1 MATAVLKSEQK
12 SQIDKLWE
20 TFWSN
25 GISNPL
31 TVIEQI
37 SYLFFIKE
45 LDEKHTREERKA
57 NRLNRQIENPV
68 FDETPKQQNMRWSKF
83 KNFAPSEMFKIVQE
97 DVFPFIKNMGGENF
111 AKYMKDAVFMIPSPA
126 LLATTVDMIDKLEM
140 QDLDTKGD
148 LYEYLLSKIAQAG
161 VNGQFR
167 TPRHI
172 GKMMVELA
180 DIQPND
186 IVCDPSCGTA
196 GFLICA
202 IMYLKEKYPEMF
214 MDTAKLQHFNND
226 MFYGFDFD
234 YSMLRRASMNMMSHG
249 HQNPNIEYQDSLSE
263 DASNL
268 KEFCTCVIANPPFK
282 GSLNKDTIAK
292 NLTSVVTTTKTELLF
307 LALMIRILKTG
318 GRACVIVPDGVLFG
332 TSNAHTTIRKKL
344 IDEQKLVAIIS
355 MPSGVFKPYAGVSTA
370 VLIFTKTNS
379 GSTDKVWFYDML
391 HDGFT
396 LNDNRT
402 PIEENDIPDIIA
414 SYKNRHNE
422 DNTDRKAKHFF
433 VDADE
438 IRQNGYDLSINK
450 YKEVEY
456 EEVVYD
462 SPKNILSDIKALE
475 DEVQQGLK
483 ELEGM
488 I

>member
-1 MATAVLKSEQK
+1 MATILEQK

-57 NRLNRQIENPV
+57 NRLNRPIENPV

-83 KNFAPSEMFKIVQE
+83 KDFAPSEMYKVVQE

-111 AKYMKDAVFMIPSPA
+111 AKYMKDAVFIIPSPA
-126 LLATTVDMIDKLEM
+126 LLATAVDMIDKLEM

-214 MDTAKLQHFNND
+214 MNTAKLQHFNND

-234 YSMLRRASMNMMSHG
+234 YSMLRIASMNMMSHG
-249 HQNPNIEYQDSLSE
+249 HQNPNIDYQDSLSE
-263 DASNL
+263 DASGL

-292 NLTSVVTTTKTELLF
+292 NLASEVSTTKTELLF

-332 TSNAHTTIRKKL
+332 TSNAHTSIRKKL
-344 IDEQKLVAIIS
+344 IDNQKLEAVIS

-370 VLIFTKTNS
+370 ILIFTKTNS
-379 GSTDKVWFYDML
+379 GGTDKVWFYDMQN
-391 HDGFT
+391 DGFT

-433 VDADE
+433 VEADE

-456 EEVVYD
+456 EEVQYEAP
-462 SPKNILSDIKALE
+462 SKILADIKTLE

>member
-1 MATAVLKSEQK
+1 MATILEQK
-12 SQIDKLWE
+12 AQIDKLWE

-57 NRLNRQIENPV
+57 NRLNRPIENPV

-83 KNFAPSEMFKIVQE
+83 KDFAPSEMYRVVQE

-126 LLATTVDMIDKLEM
+126 LLATAVDMIDKLEM

-234 YSMLRRASMNMMSHG
+234 YSMLRIASMNMMSHG
-249 HQNPNIEYQDSLSE
+249 HQNPNIDYQDSLSE
-263 DASNL
+263 DASGL

-292 NLTSVVTTTKTELLF
+292 NLASEVSTTKTELLF

-332 TSNAHTTIRKKL
+332 TSNAHTSIRKKL
-344 IDEQKLVAIIS
+344 IDNQKLEAVIS

-370 VLIFTKTNS
+370 ILIFTKTNS
-379 GSTDKVWFYDML
+379 GGTHKVWFYDMQN
-391 HDGFT
+391 DGFT

-433 VDADE
+433 VEADE

-456 EEVVYD
+456 EEVQYEAP
-462 SPKNILSDIKALE
+462 SKILADIKALE
-475 DEVQQGLK
+475 SEVQTSLE

-488 I
+488 L

>member
-1 MATAVLKSEQK
+1 MATILEQK

-57 NRLNRQIENPV
+57 NRLNRPIENPV

-83 KNFAPSEMFKIVQE
+83 KDFAPSEMYKIVQE

-126 LLATTVDMIDKLEM
+126 LLATAVDMIDKLEM

-172 GKMMVELA
+172 GKMMVELS

-214 MDTAKLQHFNND
+214 METAKLQHFNND

-234 YSMLRRASMNMMSHG
+234 YSMLRIASMNMMSHG
-249 HQNPNIEYQDSLSE
+249 HQNPNIGYQDSLSE

-292 NLTSVVTTTKTELLF
+292 NLASEVSTTKTELLF

-344 IDEQKLVAIIS
+344 IDNQKLEAVIS

-370 VLIFTKTNS
+370 ILIFTKTNS
-379 GSTDKVWFYDML
+379 GGTDKVWFYDMQN
-391 HDGFT
+391 DGFT

-414 SYKNRHNE
+414 SFKNRHNE

-433 VDADE
+433 VDADD

-456 EEVVYD
+456 EEVQYEAP
-462 SPKNILSDIKALE
+462 SKILADIKALE
-475 DEVQQGLK
+475 SEVQTSLE

-488 I
+488 L

>member
-1 MATAVLKSEQK
+1 MATILEQK
-12 SQIDKLWE
+12 AQIDKLWE

-57 NRLNRQIENPV
+57 NRLNRPIENPV

-83 KNFAPSEMFKIVQE
+83 KDFAPSEMYRVVQE

-126 LLATTVDMIDKLEM
+126 LLATAVDMIDKLEM

-234 YSMLRRASMNMMSHG
+234 YSMLRIASMNMMSHG

-263 DASNL
+263 DASGL

-292 NLTSVVTTTKTELLF
+292 NLASEVSTTKTELLF

-344 IDEQKLVAIIS
+344 IDNQKLEAVIS

-370 VLIFTKTNS
+370 ILIFTKTNS
-379 GSTDKVWFYDML
+379 GGTDKVWFYDMQN
-391 HDGFT
+391 DGFA

-402 PIEENDIPDIIA
+402 PIEENDIPDIIK
-414 SYKNRHNE
+414 SFKNRHNE

-433 VDADE
+433 VGADE

-456 EEVVYD
+456 EEVQYEAP
-462 SPKNILSDIKALE
+462 SKILADIKALE
-475 DEVQQGLK
+475 SEVQTSLN

-488 I
+488 L

>member
-1 MATAVLKSEQK
+1 MATILEQK

-45 LDEKHTREERKA
+45 LDDKQILAEKKSQRTGKP
-57 NRLNRQIENPV
+57 IENPI
-68 FDETPKQQNMRWSKF
+68 FDETQKNMRWSIF
-83 KNFAPSEMFKIVQE
+83 KDFAPDVMFKIVKD
-97 DVFPFIKNMGGENF
+97 DVFPFIKDMGGEKF
-111 AKYMKDAVFMIPSPA
+111 AKYMKDAIFMIPSSA
-126 LLATTVDMIDKLEM
+126 LLSQAVDIISNKLEM

-180 DIQPND
+180 DIQPDD
-186 IVCDPSCGTA
+186 IICDPACGTA

-202 IMYLKEKYPEMF
+202 IMYLKEKYPDMF
-214 MDTAKLQHFNND
+214 MNAQLKSHFDNG

-234 YSMLRRASMNMMSHG
+234 FSMLRIASMNMMSHG
-249 HQNPNIEYQDSLSE
+249 HQNPNIDYQDSLSE
-263 DASNL
+263 DAAEL
-268 KEFCTCVIANPPFK
+268 RDFCTCVIANPPFK
-282 GSLNKDTIAK
+282 GSVNQDTIAK
-292 NLTSVVTTTKTELLF
+292 NIISEINTKKTELLF

-332 TSNAHTTIRKKL
+332 TSNAHTSIRKKL
-344 IDEQKLVAIIS
+344 IDNQKLDAVIS

-370 VLIFTKTNS
+370 ILIFTKTNS
-379 GSTDKVWFYDML
+379 GGTDKVWFYDMQN
-391 HDGFT
+391 DGFT

-414 SYKNRHNE
+414 SFKNRHNE

-433 VDADE
+433 VEADE
-438 IRQNGYDLSINK
+438 IRQNGYDLSVNK

-462 SPKNILSDIKALE
+462 SPKNILADIKALE
-475 DEVQQGLK
+475 DEVQEGLK

>member
-1 MATAVLKSEQK
+1 MATILEQK

-45 LDEKHTREERKA
+45 LDDKQILAEKKA
-57 NRLNRQIENPV
+57 LRTNKPVENPV
-68 FDETPKQQNMRWSKF
+68 FDETEEQQNMRWSKF
-83 KNFAPSEMFKIVQE
+83 KDFAPDVMFKIVQE
-97 DVFPFIKNMGGENF
+97 DVFPFIKNMGGEKF
-111 AKYMKDAVFMIPSPA
+111 AKYMKDAVFMIPSSA
-126 LLATTVDMIDKLEM
+126 LLSQAVDMISKLEM
-140 QDLDTKGD
+140 QNLDTKGD

-167 TPRHI
+167 TPIHI

-186 IVCDPSCGTA
+186 IICDPSCGTA

-202 IMYLKEKYPEMF
+202 IMFLKEKYPNMF
-214 MDTAKLQHFNND
+214 MNEQLKNHFNNN

-234 YSMLRRASMNMMSHG
+234 YSMLRIASMNMMSHG
-249 HQNPNIEYQDSLSE
+249 HQNPNIDYQDSLSE

-282 GSLNKDTIAK
+282 GSVNEDTIAK
-292 NLTSVVTTTKTELLF
+292 NIISEVNTKKTELLF

-332 TSNAHTTIRKKL
+332 TSNAHKSIRKKL
-344 IDEQKLVAIIS
+344 IDNQKLEAVIS

-370 VLIFTKTNS
+370 ILIFTKTNS
-379 GSTDKVWFYDML
+379 GGTDKVWFYDMQN
-391 HDGFT
+391 DGFT

-402 PIEENDIPDIIA
+402 PIDENDIPDIIK
-414 SYKNRHNE
+414 SFKNRHNE

-433 VDADE
+433 VNAEE
-438 IRQNGYDLSINK
+438 IRQNSYDLSINK

-462 SPKNILSDIKALE
+462 SPKNILSQIKILE
-475 DEVQQGLK
+475 DDVQQGLK
-483 ELEGM
+483 ELEMM

>member
-1 MATAVLKSEQK
+1 MATILEQK
-12 SQIDKLWE
+12 AQIDKLWE

-57 NRLNRQIENPV
+57 NRLNRPIENPV

-83 KNFAPSEMFKIVQE
+83 KDFAPSEMYRVVQE

-126 LLATTVDMIDKLEM
+126 LLATAVDMIDKLEM

-234 YSMLRRASMNMMSHG
+234 YSMLRIASMNMMSHG
-249 HQNPNIEYQDSLSE
+249 HQNPNIDYQDSLSE
-263 DASNL
+263 DASGL

-292 NLTSVVTTTKTELLF
+292 NLASEVSTTKTELLF

-332 TSNAHTTIRKKL
+332 TSNAHTSIRKKL
-344 IDEQKLVAIIS
+344 IDNQKLEAVIS

-370 VLIFTKTNS
+370 ILIFTKTNS
-379 GSTDKVWFYDML
+379 GGTDKVWFYDMQN
-391 HDGFT
+391 DGFT

-402 PIEENDIPDIIA
+402 PIEENDIPDIIK
-414 SYKNRHNE
+414 SFKNRHNE

-433 VDADE
+433 VEADE

-456 EEVVYD
+456 EEVQYEAP
-462 SPKNILSDIKALE
+462 SKILADIKTLE
-475 DEVQQGLK
+475 SEVQTSLE

-488 I
+488 L

>member
-1 MATAVLKSEQK
+1 MATILEQK

-57 NRLNRQIENPV
+57 NRLNRPIENPV

-83 KNFAPSEMFKIVQE
+83 KDFAPSEMYKVVQE

-126 LLATTVDMIDKLEM
+126 LLATAVDMIDKLEM

-214 MDTAKLQHFNND
+214 MNTAKLQHFNND

-234 YSMLRRASMNMMSHG
+234 YSMLRIASMNMMSHG
-249 HQNPNIEYQDSLSE
+249 HQNPNIDYQDSLSE
-263 DASNL
+263 DASGL

-292 NLTSVVTTTKTELLF
+292 NLASEVSTTKTELLF

-332 TSNAHTTIRKKL
+332 TSNAHTTIRQKL
-344 IDEQKLVAIIS
+344 IDNQKLEAVIS

-370 VLIFTKTNS
+370 ILIFTKTNS
-379 GSTDKVWFYDML
+379 GGTDKVWFYDMQN
-391 HDGFT
+391 DGLP

-414 SYKNRHNE
+414 SFKNRHNE

-433 VDADE
+433 VDADD

-456 EEVVYD
+456 EEVQYEAP
-462 SPKNILSDIKALE
+462 SKILADIKALE
-475 DEVQQGLK
+475 SEVQTSLE

-488 I
+488 L

>member
-1 MATAVLKSEQK
+1 MATILEQK

-57 NRLNRQIENPV
+57 NRLNRPIENPV
-68 FDETPKQQNMRWSKF
+68 FDETPKQQNIRWSKF
-83 KNFAPSEMFKIVQE
+83 KDFAPSEMYKVVQE

-126 LLATTVDMIDKLEM
+126 LLATAVDMIDKLEM

-214 MDTAKLQHFNND
+214 MNTAKLQHFNND

-234 YSMLRRASMNMMSHG
+234 YSMLRIASMNMMSHG
-249 HQNPNIEYQDSLSE
+249 HQNPNIDYQDSLSE
-263 DASNL
+263 DASGL

-292 NLTSVVTTTKTELLF
+292 NLASEVSTTKTELLF

-332 TSNAHTTIRKKL
+332 TSNAHTTIRQKL
-344 IDEQKLVAIIS
+344 IDNQKLEAVIS

-370 VLIFTKTNS
+370 ILIFTKTNS
-379 GSTDKVWFYDML
+379 GGTDKVWFYDMQN
-391 HDGFT
+391 DGFT

-414 SYKNRHNE
+414 AFKNRHNE

-433 VDADE
+433 VDADD

-456 EEVVYD
+456 EEVQYEAP
-462 SPKNILSDIKALE
+462 SKILADIKALE
-475 DEVQQGLK
+475 SEVQTSLE

-488 I
+488 L

>member
-1 MATAVLKSEQK
+1 MATILEQK

-57 NRLNRQIENPV
+57 NRLNRPIENPV
-68 FDETPKQQNMRWSKF
+68 FDETQKQQNMRWSKF
-83 KNFAPSEMFKIVQE
+83 KDFAPSEMYKVVQE

-126 LLATTVDMIDKLEM
+126 LLATAVDMIDKLEM

-214 MDTAKLQHFNND
+214 MNTAKLQHFNND

-234 YSMLRRASMNMMSHG
+234 YSMLRIASMNMMSHG
-249 HQNPNIEYQDSLSE
+249 HQNPNIDYQDSLSE
-263 DASNL
+263 DASGL

-292 NLTSVVTTTKTELLF
+292 NLASEVSTTKTELLF

-332 TSNAHTTIRKKL
+332 TSNAHTTIRQKL
-344 IDEQKLVAIIS
+344 IDNQKLEAVIS

-370 VLIFTKTNS
+370 ILIFTKTNS
-379 GSTDKVWFYDML
+379 GGTDKVWFYDMQN
-391 HDGFT
+391 DGFT

-433 VDADE
+433 VEADE

-456 EEVVYD
+456 EEVQYEAP
-462 SPKNILSDIKALE
+462 SKILADIKALE
-475 DEVQQGLK
+475 DDVQQGLK

>member
-1 MATAVLKSEQK
+1 MATILEQK

-45 LDEKHTREERKA
+45 LDDKQILAEKKA
-57 NRLNRQIENPV
+57 LRTGKPIENPI

-83 KNFAPSEMFKIVQE
+83 KDFAPNEMYKIVQE

-126 LLATTVDMIDKLEM
+126 LLASAVDMISKLEM

-161 VNGQFR
+161 INGQFR

-180 DIQPND
+180 DIKPDD

-202 IMYLKEKYPEMF
+202 IMYLKDKYPDMF
-214 MDTAKLQHFNND
+214 MNEQLKKHFNNE

-234 YSMLRRASMNMMSHG
+234 FSMLRIASMNMMSHG
-249 HQNPNIEYQDSLSE
+249 LQNPHIEYQDSLSE

-268 KEFCTCVIANPPFK
+268 KDFCTCVIANPPFK
-282 GSLNKDTIAK
+282 GSVNEDTIAK
-292 NLTSVVTTTKTELLF
+292 NIISEVNTKKTELLF
-307 LALMIRILKTG
+307 LALMIRLLKTG

-332 TSNAHTTIRKKL
+332 TSNAHLSIRKKL
-344 IDEQKLVAIIS
+344 IDEQQLQAVIS

-379 GSTDKVWFYDML
+379 GGTDKVWFYDMQN
-391 HDGFT
+391 DGFT

-402 PIEENDIPDIIA
+402 PIEDNDIPDIIKT
-414 SYKNRHNE
+414 YKNRFNE
-422 DNTDRKAKHFF
+422 DNTDKKAKHFF
-433 VDADE
+433 VDVDE
-438 IRQNGYDLSINK
+438 IRKNNYDLSINK

-456 EEVVYD
+456 EQVQYD
-462 SPKNILSDIKALE
+462 SPKTILSEIQTLE
-475 DEVQQGLK
+475 TEVQQGLA
-483 ELEGM
+483 ELEAM
-488 I
+488 L

>member
-1 MATAVLKSEQK
+1 MATILEQK
-12 SQIDKLWE
+12 AQIDKLWE

-57 NRLNRQIENPV
+57 NRLNRPIENPV

-83 KNFAPSEMFKIVQE
+83 KDFAPNEMYKIVQE

-126 LLATTVDMIDKLEM
+126 LLATAVDMIDKLEM

-234 YSMLRRASMNMMSHG
+234 YSMLRIASMNMMSHG
-249 HQNPNIEYQDSLSE
+249 HQNPNINYQDSLSE
-263 DASNL
+263 DASGL

-292 NLTSVVTTTKTELLF
+292 NLASEVSTTKTELLF

-332 TSNAHTTIRKKL
+332 TSNAHTSIRKKL
-344 IDEQKLVAIIS
+344 IDNQKLEAVIS

-370 VLIFTKTNS
+370 ILIFTKTNS
-379 GSTDKVWFYDML
+379 GGTDKVWFYDMQN
-391 HDGFT
+391 DGFT

-402 PIEENDIPDIIA
+402 PIEENDIPDIIK
-414 SYKNRHNE
+414 SFKNRHNE

-433 VDADE
+433 VDVDD

-456 EEVVYD
+456 EEVQYEAP
-462 SPKNILSDIKALE
+462 SKILVDIKALE

>member
-1 MATAVLKSEQK
+1 MATILEQK
-12 SQIDKLWE
+12 AQIDKLWE

-57 NRLNRQIENPV
+57 NRLNRPIENPV

-83 KNFAPSEMFKIVQE
+83 KDFAPSEMYKVVQE

-126 LLATTVDMIDKLEM
+126 LLATAVDMIDKLEM

-234 YSMLRRASMNMMSHG
+234 YSMLRIASMNMMSHG
-249 HQNPNIEYQDSLSE
+249 HQNPNIDYQDSLSE

-292 NLTSVVTTTKTELLF
+292 NLASEVSTTKTELLF

-332 TSNAHTTIRKKL
+332 TSNAHKTIRQKL
-344 IDEQKLVAIIS
+344 IDNQKLEAVIS

-370 VLIFTKTNS
+370 ILIFTKTNS
-379 GSTDKVWFYDML
+379 GGTDKVWFYDML

-433 VDADE
+433 VEADE

-450 YKEVEY
+450 YKEVEL
-456 EEVVYD
+456 EEVQYEAP
-462 SPKNILSDIKALE
+462 SKILADIKTLE

>member
-1 MATAVLKSEQK
+1 MATILEQK
-12 SQIDKLWE
+12 AQIDKLWE

-57 NRLNRQIENPV
+57 NRLNRPIENPV

-83 KNFAPSEMFKIVQE
+83 KDFAPSEMYRVVQE

-126 LLATTVDMIDKLEM
+126 LLATAVDMIDKLEM

-202 IMYLKEKYPEMF
+202 IMYLKEKYSQMF

-234 YSMLRRASMNMMSHG
+234 YSMLRIASMNMMSHG

-263 DASNL
+263 DASGL

-292 NLTSVVTTTKTELLF
+292 NLASEVSTTKTELLF

-344 IDEQKLVAIIS
+344 IDNQKLEAVIS

-370 VLIFTKTNS
+370 ILIFTKTNS
-379 GSTDKVWFYDML
+379 GGTDKVWFYDMQN
-391 HDGFT
+391 DGFT

-402 PIEENDIPDIIA
+402 PIDENDIPDIIA

-433 VDADE
+433 VEADE

-456 EEVVYD
+456 EEVQYEAP
-462 SPKNILSDIKALE
+462 SKILADIKALE
-475 DEVQQGLK
+475 SEVQTSLN

-488 I
+488 L

>member
-1 MATAVLKSEQK
+1 MATILEQK
-12 SQIDKLWE
+12 AQIDKLWE

-57 NRLNRQIENPV
+57 NRLNRPIENPV

-83 KNFAPSEMFKIVQE
+83 KDFAPSEMYKVVQE

-126 LLATTVDMIDKLEM
+126 LLATAVDMIDKLEM

-214 MDTAKLQHFNND
+214 MNTAKLQHFNND

-234 YSMLRRASMNMMSHG
+234 YSMLRIASMNMMSHG
-249 HQNPNIEYQDSLSE
+249 HQNPNIDYQDSLSE
-263 DASNL
+263 DASGL

-292 NLTSVVTTTKTELLF
+292 NLASEVSTTKTELLF

-332 TSNAHTTIRKKL
+332 TSNAHTTIRQKL
-344 IDEQKLVAIIS
+344 IDNQKLEAVIS

-370 VLIFTKTNS
+370 ILIFTKTNS
-379 GSTDKVWFYDML
+379 GGTDKVWFYDMQN
-391 HDGFT
+391 DGFT

-414 SYKNRHNE
+414 SFKNRHNE

-433 VDADE
+433 VDADD

-456 EEVVYD
+456 EEVQYEAP
-462 SPKNILSDIKALE
+462 SKILADIKALE
-475 DEVQQGLK
+475 SEVQTSLE

-488 I
+488 L

>member
-1 MATAVLKSEQK
+1 
-12 SQIDKLWE
+12 
-20 TFWSN
+20 
-25 GISNPL
+25 
-31 TVIEQI
+31 
-37 SYLFFIKE
+37 
-45 LDEKHTREERKA
+45 
-57 NRLNRQIENPV
+57 
-68 FDETPKQQNMRWSKF
+68 MRWSKF
-83 KNFAPSEMFKIVQE
+83 KDFAPSEMYKVVQE

-126 LLATTVDMIDKLEM
+126 LLATAVDMIDKLEM

-234 YSMLRRASMNMMSHG
+234 YSMLRIASMNMMSHG
-249 HQNPNIEYQDSLSE
+249 HQNPNIDYQDSLSE
-263 DASNL
+263 DASGL

-292 NLTSVVTTTKTELLF
+292 NLASEVSTTKTELLF

-344 IDEQKLVAIIS
+344 IDNQKLEAVIS

-370 VLIFTKTNS
+370 ILIFTKTNS
-379 GSTDKVWFYDML
+379 GGTDKVWFYDMQN
-391 HDGFT
+391 DGFT

-414 SYKNRHNE
+414 SYKNRHSE

-433 VDADE
+433 VEADE

-456 EEVVYD
+456 EEVQYEAP
-462 SPKNILSDIKALE
+462 SKILADIKALE
-475 DEVQQGLK
+475 SEVQTSLE

-488 I
+488 L

>member
-1 MATAVLKSEQK
+1 MAAILEQK

-45 LDEKHTREERKA
+45 LDDREILAEKKSLRTGKP
-57 NRLNRQIENPV
+57 IENPI
-68 FDETPKQQNMRWSKF
+68 FDSTPKQQNMRWSRF
-83 KNFAPSEMFKIVQE
+83 KDFQAGEMFKIMQE
-97 DVFPFIKNMGGENF
+97 DIFPFLKKLGGEKF

-126 LLATTVDMIDKLEM
+126 LLAAAVDMIDKLEM

-186 IVCDPSCGTA
+186 IVCDPACGTA
-196 GFLICA
+196 GFLICV
-202 IMYLKEKYPEMF
+202 IMYLKEKYPDMF
-214 MDTAKLQHFNND
+214 MNAQLKNHFDNN
-226 MFYGFDFD
+226 MFYGYDFD
-234 YSMLRRASMNMMSHG
+234 YSMLRIASMNMMSHG
-249 HQNPNIEYQDSLSE
+249 QQNPNIDYQDSLSE
-263 DASNL
+263 DAANL

-282 GSLNKDTIAK
+282 GSVNESTIAK
-292 NLTSVVTTTKTELLF
+292 NITSEVKTKKTELLF

-332 TSNAHTTIRKKL
+332 TSNAHTSIRKKL
-344 IDEQKLVAIIS
+344 IDNQKLEAVIS

-370 VLIFTKTNS
+370 ILIFTKTNS
-379 GSTDKVWFYDML
+379 GGTDKVWFYDMQN
-391 HDGFT
+391 DGFT

-402 PIEENDIPDIIA
+402 PIEENDIPDIIQ
-414 SYKNRHNE
+414 SFKNRRNE

-450 YKEVEY
+450 YKEIKY
-456 EEVVYD
+456 EEIVYD
-462 SPKNILSDIKALE
+462 SPKNILADIKALE
-475 DEVQQGLK
+475 DEIQQGLE

>member
-1 MATAVLKSEQK
+1 MATILEQK

-37 SYLFFIKE
+37 SFLFFIKE
-45 LDEKHTREERKA
+45 LDDKQTLAERKA
-57 NRLNRQIENPV
+57 LRTGRPIENPI

-83 KNFAPSEMFKIVQE
+83 KDFAPDEMFKIVQE
-97 DVFPFIKNMGGENF
+97 EVFPFIKNMGGENF
-111 AKYMKDAVFMIPSPA
+111 AKYMKDAVFMIPSSG
-126 LLATTVDMIDKLEM
+126 LLSQAVDMISKLEM

-180 DIQPND
+180 DIKPND
-186 IVCDPSCGTA
+186 IVCDPACGTA

-202 IMYLKEKYPEMF
+202 ISYLKEHYQDMF
-214 MDTAKLQHFNND
+214 MKEDLKKHFYND

-234 YSMLRRASMNMMSHG
+234 YSMLRIASMNMMSHG
-249 HQNPNIEYQDSLSE
+249 QQNPNINYQDSLSE
-263 DASNL
+263 DASEL
-268 KEFCTCVIANPPFK
+268 KDFCTCIIANPPFK
-282 GSLNKDTIAK
+282 GSLNQDTIAK
-292 NLTSVVTTTKTELLF
+292 NLSSEVKTTKTELLF

-332 TSNAHTTIRKKL
+332 TSNAHKSIRMKL
-344 IDEQKLVAIIS
+344 IDDQKLEAVIS

-379 GSTDKVWFYDML
+379 GGTDKVWFYDMQN
-391 HDGFT
+391 DGFT

-402 PIEENDIPDIIA
+402 PIEENDIPDIIK
-414 SYKNRHNE
+414 SFKNRLDE

-438 IRQNGYDLSINK
+438 IRKNGYDLSINK
-450 YKEVEY
+450 YKEIEY
-456 EEVVYD
+456 EEVQYEAP
-462 SPKNILSDIKALE
+462 SKILADIKTLE
-475 DEVQQGLK
+475 SEVQTSLE
-483 ELEGM
+483 ELEEM
-488 I
+488 L

>member
-1 MATAVLKSEQK
+1 MATILEQK
-12 SQIDKLWE
+12 SQIDRLWE

-45 LDEKHTREERKA
+45 LDDKQILAEKKSLRTGKPV
-57 NRLNRQIENPV
+57 ENPV
-68 FDETPKQQNMRWSKF
+68 FDETSDAQNMRWSKF
-83 KNFAPSEMFKIVQE
+83 KDFAPDVMFNIVK
-97 DVFPFIKNMGGENF
+97 DNVFPFIKNMGGEKF
-111 AKYMKDAVFMIPSPA
+111 AKYMKDAVFMIPSSA
-126 LLATTVDMIDKLEM
+126 LLSQAVDMISKLEM

-186 IVCDPSCGTA
+186 IICDPSCGTA

-202 IMYLKEKYPEMF
+202 IMYLKDKYPDMF
-214 MDTAKLQHFNND
+214 MNAQQKNHFDNE

-234 YSMLRRASMNMMSHG
+234 FSMLRIASMNMMSHG
-249 HQNPNIEYQDSLSE
+249 HSNPNIDYQDSLSE

-282 GSLNKDTIAK
+282 GSVNQDTIAK
-292 NLTSVVTTTKTELLF
+292 NIISEVNTKKTELLF
-307 LALMIRILKTG
+307 LALMIRMLKTG

-332 TSNAHTTIRKKL
+332 TSNAHTSIRKKL
-344 IDEQKLVAIIS
+344 IDNQKLEAVIS

-370 VLIFTKTNS
+370 ILIFTKTNS
-379 GSTDKVWFYDML
+379 GGTDKVWFYDMQN
-391 HDGFT
+391 DGFT

-402 PIEENDIPDIIA
+402 PIEENDIPDIIK
-414 SYKNRHNE
+414 SFKNRHNE

-433 VDADE
+433 VDVDE

-456 EEVVYD
+456 EEVQYEAP
-462 SPKNILSDIKALE
+462 SKILADIQALE
-475 DEVQQGLK
+475 NEVREGLK

>member
-1 MATAVLKSEQK
+1 MATILEQK
-12 SQIDKLWE
+12 AQIDKLWE

-57 NRLNRQIENPV
+57 NRLNRPIENPV

-83 KNFAPSEMFKIVQE
+83 KDFAPSEMYRVVQE

-126 LLATTVDMIDKLEM
+126 LLATAVDMIDKLEM

-234 YSMLRRASMNMMSHG
+234 YSMLRIASMNMMSHG
-249 HQNPNIEYQDSLSE
+249 HQNPNIDYQDSLSE
-263 DASNL
+263 DASGL

-292 NLTSVVTTTKTELLF
+292 NLASEVSTTKTELLF

-344 IDEQKLVAIIS
+344 IDNQKLEAVIS

-370 VLIFTKTNS
+370 ILIFTKTNS
-379 GSTDKVWFYDML
+379 GGTDNVWFYDMQN
-391 HDGFT
+391 DGFT

-433 VDADE
+433 VDVDV

-456 EEVVYD
+456 EEVQYEAP
-462 SPKNILSDIKALE
+462 SKILADIKALE
-475 DEVQQGLK
+475 SEVQTSLE
-483 ELEGM
+483 ELEEM
-488 I
+488 L

>member
-1 MATAVLKSEQK
+1 MATILEQK
-12 SQIDKLWE
+12 AQIDKLWE

-57 NRLNRQIENPV
+57 NRLNRPIENPV

-83 KNFAPSEMFKIVQE
+83 KDFAPSEMYRVVQE

-126 LLATTVDMIDKLEM
+126 LLATAVDMIDKLEM

-234 YSMLRRASMNMMSHG
+234 YSMLRIASMNMMSHG

-263 DASNL
+263 DASGL

-292 NLTSVVTTTKTELLF
+292 NLASEVSTTKTELLF

-344 IDEQKLVAIIS
+344 IDNQKLEAVIS

-370 VLIFTKTNS
+370 ILIFTKTNS
-379 GSTDKVWFYDML
+379 GGTDKVWFYDMQN
-391 HDGFT
+391 DGFT

-402 PIEENDIPDIIA
+402 PIEENDIPDIIK
-414 SYKNRHNE
+414 SFKNRHNE

-433 VDADE
+433 VEADE

-456 EEVVYD
+456 EEVQYEAP
-462 SPKNILSDIKALE
+462 SKILADIKALE
-475 DEVQQGLK
+475 SEVQTSLE

>member
-1 MATAVLKSEQK
+1 MATILEQK

-45 LDEKHTREERKA
+45 LDDKQILAEKKA
-57 NRLNRQIENPV
+57 LRTGKPIENPI

-83 KNFAPSEMFKIVQE
+83 KDFAPNEMYKIVQE

-126 LLATTVDMIDKLEM
+126 LLASAVDMISKLEM

-161 VNGQFR
+161 INGQFR

-180 DIQPND
+180 DIKPDD

-202 IMYLKEKYPEMF
+202 IMYLKDKYPDMF
-214 MDTAKLQHFNND
+214 MNEQLKKHFNNE

-234 YSMLRRASMNMMSHG
+234 FSMLRIASMNMMSHG
-249 HQNPNIEYQDSLSE
+249 LQNPHIEYQDSLSE

-268 KEFCTCVIANPPFK
+268 KDFCTCVIANPPFK
-282 GSLNKDTIAK
+282 GSVNEDTIAK
-292 NLTSVVTTTKTELLF
+292 NIISEVNTKKTELLF
-307 LALMIRILKTG
+307 LALMIRLLKTG

-332 TSNAHTTIRKKL
+332 TSNAHLAIRKKL
-344 IDEQKLVAIIS
+344 IDEQQLQAVIS

-379 GSTDKVWFYDML
+379 GGTDKVWFYDMQN
-391 HDGFT
+391 DGFT

-402 PIEENDIPDIIA
+402 PIEDNDIPDIIKT
-414 SYKNRHNE
+414 YKNRFNE
-422 DNTDRKAKHFF
+422 DNTDKKAKHFF
-433 VDADE
+433 VDVDE
-438 IRQNGYDLSINK
+438 IRKNNYDLSINK

-456 EEVVYD
+456 EQVQYD
-462 SPKNILSDIKALE
+462 SPKTILSEIQTLE
-475 DEVQQGLK
+475 TEVQQGLA
-483 ELEGM
+483 ELEAM
-488 I
+488 L

>member
-1 MATAVLKSEQK
+1 MATILEQK
-12 SQIDKLWE
+12 AQIDKLWE

-57 NRLNRQIENPV
+57 NRLNRPIENPV

-83 KNFAPSEMFKIVQE
+83 KDFAPSEMYRVVQE

-126 LLATTVDMIDKLEM
+126 LLATAVDMIDKLEM

-214 MDTAKLQHFNND
+214 MNTAKLQHFNND

-234 YSMLRRASMNMMSHG
+234 YSMLRIASMNMMSHG
-249 HQNPNIEYQDSLSE
+249 HQNPNIDYQDSLSE
-263 DASNL
+263 DASGL

-292 NLTSVVTTTKTELLF
+292 NLASEVSTTKTELLF

-332 TSNAHTTIRKKL
+332 TSNAHTTIRQKL
-344 IDEQKLVAIIS
+344 IDNQKLEAVIS

-370 VLIFTKTNS
+370 ILIFTKTNS
-379 GSTDKVWFYDML
+379 GGTDKVWFYDMQN
-391 HDGFT
+391 DGFT

-414 SYKNRHNE
+414 SFKNRHNE

-433 VDADE
+433 VDADD

-456 EEVVYD
+456 EEVQYEVP
-462 SPKNILSDIKALE
+462 SKILADIKALE
-475 DEVQQGLK
+475 SEVQTSLE

-488 I
+488 L

>member
-1 MATAVLKSEQK
+1 MANLLKQK

-25 GISNPL
+25 GIANPM

-45 LDEKHTREERKA
+45 LDDKQILAEKKA
-57 NRLNRQIENPV
+57 LRTGKPIENPV
-68 FDETPKQQNMRWSKF
+68 FDETPEQQKMRWSKF
-83 KNFAPSEMFKIVQE
+83 KDFAPDVMFDIVK
-97 DVFPFIKNMGGENF
+97 DKVFPHIKKLGGEKF

-126 LLATTVDMIDKLEM
+126 LLSQAVDMISHLEM

-186 IVCDPSCGTA
+186 IICDPACGTA

-202 IMYLKEKYPEMF
+202 ILYLKEKYPDMF
-214 MDTAKLQHFNND
+214 MDEKLKKHFNND
-226 MFYGFDFD
+226 MFYGYDFD
-234 YSMLRRASMNMMSHG
+234 YSMLRIASMNMMSHG
-249 HQNPNIEYQDSLSE
+249 HNNPNIDYQDSLSE
-263 DASNL
+263 DASGL
-268 KEFCTCVIANPPFK
+268 KEFCTCVIANPPFS
-282 GSLNKDTIAK
+282 GSVNDGNIAK
-292 NLTSVVTTTKTELLF
+292 NLKAEVDTKKTELLF

-332 TSNAHTTIRKKL
+332 TSNAHKSIRKNL
-344 IDEQKLVAIIS
+344 IDKQKLEAVIS
-355 MPSGVFKPYAGVSTA
+355 MPSGIFKPYSGVSTA
-370 VLIFTKTNS
+370 ILIFNKTNS
-379 GSTDKVWFYDML
+379 GGTDKVWFYDMQN
-391 HDGFT
+391 DGFT
-396 LNDNRT
+396 LNDNHT
-402 PIEENDIPDIIA
+402 PIEENDIPDIIKTF
-414 SYKNRHNE
+414 KNRHNE
-422 DNTDRKAKHFF
+422 DNTNRKAKHFF
-433 VDADE
+433 VDVDE
-438 IRQNGYDLSINK
+438 IRKNSYDLSVNK

-456 EEVVYD
+456 EEVIYD
-462 SPKNILSDIKALE
+462 SPKNILADIKALE
-475 DEVQQGLK
+475 IEVQQGLT
-483 ELEGM
+483 ELEEM

>member
-1 MATAVLKSEQK
+1 MATILEQK

-57 NRLNRQIENPV
+57 NRLNRPIENPV

-83 KNFAPSEMFKIVQE
+83 KDFAPSEMYKIVQE

-126 LLATTVDMIDKLEM
+126 LLATAVDMIDKLEM

-172 GKMMVELA
+172 GKMMVELS

-234 YSMLRRASMNMMSHG
+234 YSMLRIASMNMMSHG
-249 HQNPNIEYQDSLSE
+249 HQNPNIGYQDSLSE

-292 NLTSVVTTTKTELLF
+292 NLASEVSTTKTELLF

-344 IDEQKLVAIIS
+344 IDNQKLEAVIS

-370 VLIFTKTNS
+370 ILIFTKTNS
-379 GSTDKVWFYDML
+379 GGTDKVWFYDML

-402 PIEENDIPDIIA
+402 PIEENDIPDIIK
-414 SYKNRHNE
+414 SFKNRHNE

-433 VDADE
+433 VEADE

-456 EEVVYD
+456 EEVQYEAP
-462 SPKNILSDIKALE
+462 SKILDDIKALE
-475 DEVQQGLK
+475 FEVQTSLN

-488 I
+488 L

>member
-1 MATAVLKSEQK
+1 MATILEQK
-12 SQIDKLWE
+12 SQIDRLWE

-45 LDEKHTREERKA
+45 LDDKEILAEKKSLRTGKP
-57 NRLNRQIENPV
+57 IENPI
-68 FDETPKQQNMRWSKF
+68 FDKTSKQQNMRWSKF
-83 KNFAPSEMFKIVQE
+83 KDFAPEVMFKIVKD
-97 DVFPFIKNMGGENF
+97 DVFPFIKNMGGEKF
-111 AKYMKDAVFMIPSPA
+111 AKYMKDAIFMIPSPA
-126 LLATTVDMIDKLEM
+126 LLSQAVDMISKLEM

-180 DIQPND
+180 DIQPKD
-186 IVCDPSCGTA
+186 IICDPSCGTA

-214 MDTAKLQHFNND
+214 MSQQLKEHFNNN

-234 YSMLRRASMNMMSHG
+234 FSMLRIASMNMMSHG
-249 HQNPNIEYQDSLSE
+249 HQNPNIDYQDSLSE
-263 DASNL
+263 DVSNL
-268 KEFCTCVIANPPFK
+268 KDFCTCVIANPPFK
-282 GSLNKDTIAK
+282 GSVNQDTIAK
-292 NLTSVVTTTKTELLF
+292 NIISEVNTKKTELLF

-332 TSNAHTTIRKKL
+332 TSNAHAKIRKKL
-344 IDEQKLVAIIS
+344 IDDQKLEAVIS

-370 VLIFTKTNS
+370 ILIFTKTNK
-379 GSTDKVWFYDML
+379 GGTDKVWFYNMQN
-391 HDGFT
+391 DGFT

-402 PIEENDIPDIIA
+402 PIEENDIPDIIR
-414 SYKNRHNE
+414 SFKNRHNE

-433 VDADE
+433 VNADE

-456 EEVVYD
+456 EEVVYETP
-462 SPKNILSDIKALE
+462 SKILADIQALE
-475 DEVQQGLK
+475 NEVQEGLK
-483 ELEGM
+483 ELARL

>member
-1 MATAVLKSEQK
+1 MATILEQK

-57 NRLNRQIENPV
+57 NRLNRPIENPV

-83 KNFAPSEMFKIVQE
+83 KDFAPSEMYKIVQE
-97 DVFPFIKNMGGENF
+97 DIFPFIKNMGGENF

-126 LLATTVDMIDKLEM
+126 LLATAVDMIDKLEM

-234 YSMLRRASMNMMSHG
+234 YSMLRIASMNMMSHG
-249 HQNPNIEYQDSLSE
+249 HQNPNIDYQDSLSE

-282 GSLNKDTIAK
+282 GSLNKDTVAK
-292 NLTSVVTTTKTELLF
+292 NLASEVSTTKTELLF

-332 TSNAHTTIRKKL
+332 TSNAHTTIRQKL
-344 IDEQKLVAIIS
+344 IDNQKLEAVIS

-370 VLIFTKTNS
+370 ILIFTKTNS
-379 GSTDKVWFYDML
+379 GGTDKVWFYDMQN
-391 HDGFT
+391 DGFT

-402 PIEENDIPDIIA
+402 PIEENDIPDIIK
-414 SYKNRHNE
+414 SFKNRYNE
-422 DNTDRKAKHFF
+422 DNTDKKAKHFF
-433 VDADE
+433 VDVDE
-438 IRQNGYDLSINK
+438 IRNNGYDLSINK
-450 YKEVEY
+450 YKEIEY
-456 EEVVYD
+456 EEIQYEEP
-462 SPKNILSDIKALE
+462 SKILADIKQLE
-475 DEVQQGLK
+475 SEIQTSLDELW
-483 ELEGM
+483 EM

>member
-1 MATAVLKSEQK
+1 MATILEQK
-12 SQIDKLWE
+12 TQIDKLWE

-57 NRLNRQIENPV
+57 NRLNRPIENPV

-83 KNFAPSEMFKIVQE
+83 KDFAPSEMYKVVQE

-126 LLATTVDMIDKLEM
+126 LLATAVDMIDKLEM

-214 MDTAKLQHFNND
+214 MNTAKLQHFNND

-234 YSMLRRASMNMMSHG
+234 YSMLRIASMNMMSHG
-249 HQNPNIEYQDSLSE
+249 HQNPNIDYQDSLSE
-263 DASNL
+263 DASGL

-292 NLTSVVTTTKTELLF
+292 NLASEVSTTKTELLF

-332 TSNAHTTIRKKL
+332 TSNAHTTIRQKL
-344 IDEQKLVAIIS
+344 IDNQKLEAVIS

-370 VLIFTKTNS
+370 ILIFTKTNS
-379 GSTDKVWFYDML
+379 GGTDKVWFYDMQN
-391 HDGFT
+391 DGFT

-414 SYKNRHNE
+414 SFKNRHNE

-433 VDADE
+433 VDADD

-456 EEVVYD
+456 EEVQYEAP
-462 SPKNILSDIKALE
+462 SKILADIKALE
-475 DEVQQGLK
+475 SEVQTSLE

-488 I
+488 L

>member
-1 MATAVLKSEQK
+1 MATILEQK
-12 SQIDKLWE
+12 AQIDKLWE

-57 NRLNRQIENPV
+57 NRLNRPIENPV

-83 KNFAPSEMFKIVQE
+83 KDFAPSEMYRVVQE

-126 LLATTVDMIDKLEM
+126 LLATAVDMIDKLEM

-202 IMYLKEKYPEMF
+202 SMYLKEKYPEMF

-234 YSMLRRASMNMMSHG
+234 YSMLRIASMNMMSHG
-249 HQNPNIEYQDSLSE
+249 HQNPNIDYQDSLSE
-263 DASNL
+263 DASGL

-292 NLTSVVTTTKTELLF
+292 NLVSEVSTTKTELLF

-332 TSNAHTTIRKKL
+332 TSNAHTSIRKKL
-344 IDEQKLVAIIS
+344 IDNQKLEAVIS

-370 VLIFTKTNS
+370 ILIFTKTNS
-379 GSTDKVWFYDML
+379 GGTDKVWFYDMQN
-391 HDGFT
+391 DGFT

-422 DNTDRKAKHFF
+422 DNADRKAKHFF
-433 VDADE
+433 VEADE

-456 EEVVYD
+456 EEVQYEAP
-462 SPKNILSDIKALE
+462 SKILADIKTLE
-475 DEVQQGLK
+475 SEVQTSLE

-488 I
+488 L

>member
-1 MATAVLKSEQK
+1 MATILEQK

-57 NRLNRQIENPV
+57 NRLNRPIENPV

-83 KNFAPSEMFKIVQE
+83 KDFAPSEMYKVVQE

-126 LLATTVDMIDKLEM
+126 LLATAVDMIDKLEM

-214 MDTAKLQHFNND
+214 MNTAKLQHFNND

-234 YSMLRRASMNMMSHG
+234 YSMLRIASMNMMSHG
-249 HQNPNIEYQDSLSE
+249 HQNPNIDYQDSLSE
-263 DASNL
+263 DASGL

-292 NLTSVVTTTKTELLF
+292 NLASEVSTTKTELLF

-344 IDEQKLVAIIS
+344 IDNQKLEAVIS

-370 VLIFTKTNS
+370 ILIFTKTNS
-379 GSTDKVWFYDML
+379 GGTDKVWFYDMQN
-391 HDGFT
+391 DGFT

-414 SYKNRHNE
+414 SFKNKHNE

-433 VDADE
+433 VEADE

-456 EEVVYD
+456 EEVQYEAP
-462 SPKNILSDIKALE
+462 SKILADIKALE
-475 DEVQQGLK
+475 SEVQTSLE

-488 I
+488 L

>member
-1 MATAVLKSEQK
+1 MATILEQK

-57 NRLNRQIENPV
+57 NRLNRPIENPV
-68 FDETPKQQNMRWSKF
+68 FDETQKQQNMRWSKF
-83 KNFAPSEMFKIVQE
+83 KDFAPSEMYKVVQE

-126 LLATTVDMIDKLEM
+126 LLATAVDMIDKLEM

-214 MDTAKLQHFNND
+214 MNTAKLQHFNND

-234 YSMLRRASMNMMSHG
+234 YSMLRIASMNMMSHG
-249 HQNPNIEYQDSLSE
+249 HQNPNIDYQDSLSE
-263 DASNL
+263 DASGL

-292 NLTSVVTTTKTELLF
+292 NLASEVSTTKTELLF

-332 TSNAHTTIRKKL
+332 TSNAHTTIRQKL
-344 IDEQKLVAIIS
+344 IDNQKLEAVIS

-370 VLIFTKTNS
+370 ILIFTKTNS
-379 GSTDKVWFYDML
+379 GGTDKVWFYDMQN
-391 HDGFT
+391 DGFT

-433 VDADE
+433 VEADE

-456 EEVVYD
+456 EEVQYEAP
-462 SPKNILSDIKALE
+462 SKILADIKTLE

>member
-1 MATAVLKSEQK
+1 MATILEQK
-12 SQIDKLWE
+12 AQIDKLWE

-57 NRLNRQIENPV
+57 NRLNRPIENPV

-83 KNFAPSEMFKIVQE
+83 KDFAPSEMYKVVQE

-126 LLATTVDMIDKLEM
+126 LLATAVDMIDKLEM

-214 MDTAKLQHFNND
+214 MDTVKLQHFNND

-234 YSMLRRASMNMMSHG
+234 YSMLRIASMNMMSHG

-292 NLTSVVTTTKTELLF
+292 NLASEVSTTKTELLF

-332 TSNAHTTIRKKL
+332 TSNAHTSIRKKL
-344 IDEQKLVAIIS
+344 IDNQKLEAVIS

-370 VLIFTKTNS
+370 ILIFTKTNS
-379 GSTDKVWFYDML
+379 GGTDKVWFYDMQN
-391 HDGFT
+391 DGFT

-402 PIEENDIPDIIA
+402 PIEENDIPDIIS

-433 VDADE
+433 VEAEE

-456 EEVVYD
+456 EEVQYEAP
-462 SPKNILSDIKALE
+462 SKILADIKALE
-475 DEVQQGLK
+475 SEVQTSLN

-488 I
+488 L

>member
-1 MATAVLKSEQK
+1 MATILEQK
-12 SQIDKLWE
+12 AQIDKLWE

-57 NRLNRQIENPV
+57 NRLNRPIENPV

-83 KNFAPSEMFKIVQE
+83 KDFAPSEMYKVVQE

-126 LLATTVDMIDKLEM
+126 LLATAVDMIDKLEM

-214 MDTAKLQHFNND
+214 MNTAKLQHFNND

-234 YSMLRRASMNMMSHG
+234 YSMLRIASMNMMSHG
-249 HQNPNIEYQDSLSE
+249 HQNPNIDYQDSLSE
-263 DASNL
+263 DASGL

-292 NLTSVVTTTKTELLF
+292 NLASEVSTTKTELLF

-332 TSNAHTTIRKKL
+332 TSNAHTTIRQKL
-344 IDEQKLVAIIS
+344 IDNQKLEAVIS

-370 VLIFTKTNS
+370 ILIFTKTNS
-379 GSTDKVWFYDML
+379 GGTDKVWFYDMQN
-391 HDGFT
+391 DGFT

-414 SYKNRHNE
+414 SFKNRHNE

-433 VDADE
+433 VDADD

-456 EEVVYD
+456 EEVQYEVP
-462 SPKNILSDIKALE
+462 SKILADIKALE
-475 DEVQQGLK
+475 SEVQTSLE

-488 I
+488 L

>member
-1 MATAVLKSEQK
+1 MATILEQK

-45 LDEKHTREERKA
+45 LDDKQILAEKKA
-57 NRLNRQIENPV
+57 SRTGKPIENPI

-83 KNFAPSEMFKIVQE
+83 KDFAPNEMYKIVQE

-126 LLATTVDMIDKLEM
+126 LLASAVDMISKLEM

-161 VNGQFR
+161 INGQFR

-180 DIQPND
+180 DIKPDD

-202 IMYLKEKYPEMF
+202 IMYLKDKYPDMF
-214 MDTAKLQHFNND
+214 MNEQLKKHFNNE

-234 YSMLRRASMNMMSHG
+234 FSMLRIASMNMMSHG
-249 HQNPNIEYQDSLSE
+249 LQNPHIEYQDSLSE

-268 KEFCTCVIANPPFK
+268 KDFCTCVIANPPFK
-282 GSLNKDTIAK
+282 GSVNEDTIAK
-292 NLTSVVTTTKTELLF
+292 NIISEVNTKKTELLF
-307 LALMIRILKTG
+307 LALMIRLLKTG

-332 TSNAHTTIRKKL
+332 TSNAHLSIRKKL
-344 IDEQKLVAIIS
+344 IDEQQLQAVIS

-379 GSTDKVWFYDML
+379 GGTDKVWFYDMQN
-391 HDGFT
+391 DGFT

-402 PIEENDIPDIIA
+402 PIEENDIPDIIKT
-414 SYKNRHNE
+414 YKNRFNE
-422 DNTDRKAKHFF
+422 DNTDKKAKHFF
-433 VDADE
+433 VDVDE
-438 IRQNGYDLSINK
+438 IRKNNYDLSINK

-456 EEVVYD
+456 EQVQYD
-462 SPKNILSDIKALE
+462 SPKTILAEIQTLE
-475 DEVQQGLK
+475 TEVQQGLA
-483 ELEGM
+483 ELEAM
-488 I
+488 L

>member
-1 MATAVLKSEQK
+1 MATILEQK
-12 SQIDKLWE
+12 AQIDKLWE

-57 NRLNRQIENPV
+57 NRLNRPIENPV

-83 KNFAPSEMFKIVQE
+83 KDFAPSEMYKIVQE

-126 LLATTVDMIDKLEM
+126 LLATAVDMIDKLEM

-196 GFLICA
+196 GFLMCA

-234 YSMLRRASMNMMSHG
+234 YSMLRIASMNMMSHG
-249 HQNPNIEYQDSLSE
+249 HQNPNIDYQDSLSE
-263 DASNL
+263 DASGL

-292 NLTSVVTTTKTELLF
+292 NLASEVSTTKTELLF

-332 TSNAHTTIRKKL
+332 TSNAHTSIRKKI
-344 IDEQKLVAIIS
+344 IDNQKLEAVIS

-370 VLIFTKTNS
+370 ILIFTKTNS
-379 GSTDKVWFYDML
+379 GGTDKVWFYDMQN
-391 HDGFT
+391 DGFT

-422 DNTDRKAKHFF
+422 DNADRKAKHFF
-433 VDADE
+433 VDVDE

-456 EEVVYD
+456 EEVQYEAP
-462 SPKNILSDIKALE
+462 SKILADIKALE
-475 DEVQQGLK
+475 SEVQTSLE

-488 I
+488 L